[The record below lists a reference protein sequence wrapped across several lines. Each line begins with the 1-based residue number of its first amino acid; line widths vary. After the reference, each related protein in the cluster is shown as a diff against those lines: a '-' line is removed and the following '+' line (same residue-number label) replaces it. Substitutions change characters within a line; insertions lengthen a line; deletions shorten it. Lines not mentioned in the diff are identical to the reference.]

1 MKYFEEILA
10 INKKYFPEDNIR
22 IDDLTKVYKLLETFY
37 SKEFDLD
44 EFLKLCTILFNMQ
57 IFFDGNSRTII
68 NYMTQKLEENGYIYE
83 LENATKNIIALKA
96 IFPTMYDLNEPLDE
110 ADLEKLKKNIYPKE
124 RKEEEYDNSNNR
136 TNRGR

>member
-68 NYMTQKLEENGYIYE
+68 NYMTQKLEENGYIYD

-110 ADLEKLKKNIYPKE
+110 AELENFKKYISVKTGV
-124 RKEEEYDNSNNR
+124 KKK
-136 TNRGR
+136 